1 MLQKNAKRRWNVYSS
16 CLSDLS
22 RIHHERERHTTETAP
37 FTPCIAVLTV
47 GYVVNILHRMH
58 RDQQNHGRRGPC
70 WLVYM
75 PWGAPAD
82 LSCVFRWGNCSW
94 PETEQ
99 LPTTPW
105 RAACVLLR
113 GRSWGLHRLIFSRMA
128 KWNSV
133 PSSTGDKA
141 GRVID
146 ELISEKIC

>member
-1 MLQKNAKRRWNVYSS
+1 MESVQFLSVWPFPHSPREGAPHHGDSS
-16 CLSDLS
+16 LHS
-22 RIHHERERHTTETAP
+22 
-37 FTPCIAVLTV
+37 CIAVLMV